1 MGLIGP
7 QNGFFRWETQH
18 TVGVCFKDHSLYV
31 RSLKLRVGEKVKG
44 REYDVDEMTPFVRSG
59 GGQREER
66 EERVFT
72 TISGGNLRYSA
83 TSTGPALL
91 SQCSL
96 LLISH
101 HHHHHR
107 WHEVLTTVNKIT
119 WSRVIT
125 ASSYLPSYLS
135 KSLLFF
141 SLQNTVQSRGYA
153 PYRTAFTKDYQ

>member
-1 MGLIGP
+1 MGP
-7 QNGFFRWETQH
+7 QNGFFRWETH
-18 TVGVCFKDHSLYV
+18 YTVGVCFKDHSLYV
-31 RSLKLRVGEKVKG
+31 RSLKLRVGVKVKG
-44 REYDVDEMTPFVRSG
+44 REYDVDETTPFVRSG
-59 GGQREER
+59 GGQRGG

-96 LLISH
+96 LVTS

-107 WHEVLTTVNKIT
+107 WHQVLTTVNKIT

-135 KSLLFF
+135 KSILFF
-141 SLQNTVQSRGYA
+141 SLQNTVPKLRLYA
-153 PYRTAFTKDYQ
+153 PYWTAFTKNYQ